1 MSGPA
6 RNGVFVYALDLERL
20 AGFYQA
26 VLALRRVHATA
37 ELVVLQ
43 PQDSDI
49 QLVLHAIPAAI
60 AATITVTTPPTRRDN
75 TALKFFFTVPGL
87 PAARQLA
94 ASLDGEIGSEH
105 WQGPGFVVCNACDP
119 EGNVFQVRSGT
130 VD

>member
-1 MSGPA
+1 MSGPV

-26 VLALRRVHATA
+26 VLGLRRVHATA

-49 QLVLHAIPAAI
+49 QLVLHAVPAPI
-60 AATITVTTPPTRRDN
+60 AATITITTPPLRRDN
-75 TALKFFFTVPGL
+75 TALKFFFTVASL
-87 PAARQLA
+87 PAARQRA
-94 ASLDGEIGSEH
+94 ASLGGEVGSER

-119 EGNVFQVRSGT
+119 EGNVFQVRSST
-130 VD
+130 AD